1 MEWGGG
7 AAAAYRGPI
16 AKVLKKERG
25 EKKKYVVLEDND
37 PVGYKSNKA
46 IKAKEEMGIAA
57 MSFPRYSPDLNPL
70 DYFVWQE
77 VESRMTKNKPKKL
90 ESVDVF
96 KKRLRRTALGIPESV
111 IRKGLENMKKRIQ
124 NCWENDG
131 KFIKWD

>member
-1 MEWGGG
+1 MEWGVRSSCLPW
-7 AAAAYRGPI
+7 AHCE
-16 AKVLKKERG
+16 VLKKERG

-46 IKAKEEMGIAA
+46 IKAKGEMGIAA

-70 DYFVWQE
+70 DYSVWQE
-77 VESRMTKNKPKKL
+77 VESRVTKNKPKKL

-124 NCWENDG
+124 KCWENDG

>member
-1 MEWGGG
+1 MEWGVRSSCLPW
-7 AAAAYRGPI
+7 AHCE
-16 AKVLKKERG
+16 VLKKERG

-46 IKAKEEMGIAA
+46 IKAKGEMGIAA

-70 DYFVWQE
+70 DYSVWQE

-90 ESVDVF
+90 ESVNVF

-124 NCWENDG
+124 KCWENDG